1 MQQLHI
7 NLKNCYGIGEMNSDI
22 KFGKGKNACVIYA
35 PNGTMKTSFTKT
47 VLDLLENKQPQDKIF
62 KDRIASA
69 SIMLDGKPISIDNC
83 YVFDNQKDNG
93 YECLSTLLAN
103 KQLKERYDAILQRL
117 TDSWNSLRKK
127 LATDSRSSDC
137 EDEILKTFS
146 NTATTSIFEC
156 LLSIYKTYFSTL
168 KKSFY
173 HYTFKYNNV
182 FDKAGKVEKFV
193 ADNIKSI
200 EEYFKSYKDVI
211 KDSNLFTEGEDS
223 FGTYQIV
230 QLIKSVEDDR
240 FFKAS
245 HKIVLKGGKQITS
258 KDTLSDVY
266 ENEINRILGNEKLRQ
281 AFNKIDKKLQG
292 NAELRTFK
300 ETIQQNPF
308 LIPLLLDYEK
318 FRREVLLGYLYNN
331 ITEFKDF
338 IHQYNKEKIEI
349 LKIINEANQGIA
361 KWNDVI
367 SLFNARFFVPFE
379 VFLKNQSDMILKE
392 QAATLGF
399 RYRDDE
405 DAAQEETQNELLS
418 ALSLGEKRAFYILQN
433 LFEIE
438 SRKTLDT
445 ETLIICDDIA
455 DSFDYKNKYA
465 IIEYLA
471 DLIGYDKFI
480 LLILTHNFDFYRT
493 VASRLECNK
502 VYLANRTPE
511 RKIELCQGICR
522 PDIIKNRFISKIEK
536 KRQFVGLIPF
546 VRNLIEYTDGASST
560 DYILL
565 TSCLHQKPDTESIK
579 IETIYDVFKSH
590 LSGLADKNI
599 SFMDEKYTDV
609 LFGEAEA
616 VLSDTN
622 EVELANKLILSMAIR
637 LKAETLM
644 KSIVSEEH
652 QAEMKL
658 NNNQTGGMLK
668 VLKKYCADKYPD
680 VCLLMNRVLMLT
692 SENIHFNNFMFEPLV
707 DISSLHLKKLYEDV
721 CNQIE
726 TYEYKTANEN
736 NGGGIS

>member
-1 MQQLHI
+1 MKQLHI
-7 NLKNCYGIGEMNSDI
+7 DLKNCYGIGEMNSDI

-62 KDRIASA
+62 KDRATSA
-69 SIMLDGKPISIDNC
+69 SIMLDSKPISIDNC
-83 YVFDNQKDNG
+83 YVFNNQKDNG
-93 YECLSTLLAN
+93 NECLSTLLAN

-117 TDSWNSLRKK
+117 KDSWNSLRKK

-137 EDEILKTFS
+137 EEEILKTFS
-146 NTATTSIFEC
+146 NSATTSIFEC
-156 LLSIYKTYFSTL
+156 LLSIYNTYFSTQ

-211 KDSNLFTEGEDS
+211 KGSNLFTEGEDS

-230 QLIKSVEDDR
+230 QLMKSVEDNR

-245 HKIVLKGGKQITS
+245 HMIVLKGGKQITN
-258 KDTLSDVY
+258 KDILSDVY
-266 ENEINRILGNEKLRQ
+266 ENEINRILGNEKLRK

-300 ETIQQNPF
+300 ETIQQSPF

-331 ITEFKDF
+331 IIEFKDF
-338 IHQYNKEKIEI
+338 IQQYNKEKIEI
-349 LKIINEANQGIA
+349 LKIINEANKGIA

-399 RYRDDE
+399 RYRDD
-405 DAAQEETQNELLS
+405 DGAIQEETQNELLS

-438 SRKTLDT
+438 SRKALYT

-471 DLIGYDKFI
+471 DLIGNDKFT

-493 VASRLECNK
+493 VVSRLNCK
-502 VYLANRTPE
+502 QIFFANRSPE
-511 RKIELCQGICR
+511 RKIDLCQGIYKT
-522 PDIIKNRFISKIEK
+522 DIIKNKFISNVHK
-536 KRQFVGLIPF
+536 KRPFIGLIPF
-546 VRNLIEYTDGASST
+546 VRNLIEYTDGDSSA
-560 DYILL
+560 DYMLL
-565 TSCLHQKPDTESIK
+565 TSCLHQKADTENIK

-599 SFMDEKYTDV
+599 TFKEEKYTDV
-609 LFGEAEA
+609 LFEEAEA
-616 VLSDTN
+616 VFSDTN
-622 EVELANKLILSMAIR
+622 EVDLANKLILSMVIR

-644 KSIVSEEH
+644 KAIVSEEH
-652 QAEMKL
+652 QAEMKP
-658 NNNQTGGMLK
+658 NSNQTGELLK
-668 VLKKYCADKYPD
+668 VLKKHYADNYPD
-680 VCLLMNRVLMLT
+680 VCLLMNRVVMLT
-692 SENIHFNNFMFEPLV
+692 SENIHVNNFMFEPLV
-707 DISSLHLKKLYEDV
+707 DISSLHLKKLYIDV
-721 CNQIE
+721 CGQLERI
-726 TYEYKTANEN
+726 
-736 NGGGIS
+736 